1 MGRVDCSAFSMASRR
16 PVSKLWP
23 PPHAHTR
30 DLQRAGDFRIVR
42 PGILH
47 LRSQKAEMAKPAPPA
62 PVKMVMTG
70 LGQAWDSGDNIVRL
84 ALLHDM
90 FNGLIIRDGRI
101 MDYEPRPEVA
111 EELDAL
117 LVGFLGLDSRRGL
130 CGLRTPDLRLERPAS

>member
-1 MGRVDCSAFSMASRR
+1 
-16 PVSKLWP
+16 
-23 PPHAHTR
+23 
-30 DLQRAGDFRIVR
+30 
-42 PGILH
+42 
-47 LRSQKAEMAKPAPPA
+47 
-62 PVKMVMTG
+62 MVMTG

-84 ALLHDM
+84 ALLQDM